1 MSRSSSILIRL
12 ALVAVLPLGNAAAQ
26 DNASGVR
33 ICLAPAEVEGNAGS
47 GTAAMDAVREMFASF
62 LAGPTLSVTPMT
74 ARLKSQ
80 VREEA
85 KVAGCGFLLLTT
97 VKHNRK
103 SGNGLLNR
111 MAGAAAQQG
120 VYSAGA
126 AVSSSVGAVAGSA
139 VASATNAAASAAA
152 SSFAGTVRSKDELEL
167 TYRLESAG
175 APIVEKTEKRK
186 ADSDG
191 EDLMTPVVRKASEA
205 IAEAAAKRK
214 G

>member
-1 MSRSSSILIRL
+1 MRRSSLLVRLVVL
-12 ALVAVLPLGNAAAQ
+12 ALVPVAGGVAQ
-26 DNASGVR
+26 SAPAPTR
-33 ICLAPAEVEGNAGS
+33 ICLAPAEVEGNGGS

-62 LAGPTLSVTPMT
+62 LTGPTLGVTPMT
-74 ARLKSQ
+74 ARLKAQ

-85 KVAGCGFLLLTT
+85 KLAGCNFLLLTT
-97 VKHNRK
+97 VKHTRK
-103 SGNGLLNR
+103 SGNSMLNR

-126 AVSSSVGAVAGSA
+126 VVSSSVGAVAGNA
-139 VASATNAAASAAA
+139 VASATSAAANAAA
-152 SSFAGTVRSKDELEL
+152 SSFAGTVRNKDELEL

-175 APIVEKTEKRK
+175 APVVEKTEKRK
-186 ADSDG
+186 AESDG